1 MACSHRDV
9 HARWQERNGKDRAPE
24 AALMEHVKFLAPE
37 RFYRDMAAGVGRMF
51 VIVNIR
57 MLHER
62 RLVPPSMAQPIQRG
76 GRRCW
81 KHGLGN
87 RPKSAQE
94 EFDVQMVDRE
104 LQWVERGQSII
115 ANFLEEAVERRI
127 FSPGQVEAIQGRI
140 SGVVGV
146 ENTAENTDLVIEAVF
161 EDFDVKTAVF
171 NTLDE
176 ACGENT
182 ILASNTSSLSVNAL
196 AEATGRADRFVG
208 LHFFYHPAKNRLVE
222 VIPAKA
228 SSQATIDKVVQYC
241 KMLGK
246 VVIVCADRPGFV
258 VNRFFVPWLN
268 EAVSC
273 SRKAQR
279 MPLKSMPSP
288 ARRSAL
294 VWDLRPDEPHRPS
307 HCVALHRLLG

>member
-1 MACSHRDV
+1 M
-9 HARWQERNGKDRAPE
+9 
-24 AALMEHVKFLAPE
+24 
-37 RFYRDMAAGVGRMF
+37 
-51 VIVNIR
+51 
-57 MLHER
+57 
-62 RLVPPSMAQPIQRG
+62 QPIQRVAVVG
-76 GRRCW
+76 A
-81 KHGLGN
+81 GN
-87 RPKSAQE
+87 MGSGIAQKSAQE

-104 LQWVERGQSII
+104 HQWVERGQSII

-127 FSPGQVEAIQGRI
+127 FSPAQVEAIQGRI
-140 SGVVGV
+140 TGVVGV

-171 NTLDE
+171 NALDQ
-176 ACGENT
+176 ACGEET

-222 VIPAKA
+222 VIPAEA
-228 SSQATIDKVVQYC
+228 SSQETIDKVVQYC

-268 EAVSC
+268 EAC
-273 SRKAQR
+273 LLLEEGAANAAQIDAIACKAFR
-279 MPLKSMPSP
+279 IGLGPS
-288 ARRSAL
+288 
-294 VWDLRPDEPHRPS
+294 V
-307 HCVALHRLLG
+307 